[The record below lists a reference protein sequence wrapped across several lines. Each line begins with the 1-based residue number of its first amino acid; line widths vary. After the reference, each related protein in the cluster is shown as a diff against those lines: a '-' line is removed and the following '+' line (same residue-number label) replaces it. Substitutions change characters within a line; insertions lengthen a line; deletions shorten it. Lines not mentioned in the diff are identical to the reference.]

1 MLQQRCLKLWEALR
15 RVPTQQPHRASRV
28 CIPAAHT
35 SGGAEI
41 GGAFRPDEHYFQ
53 VRINE
58 LFLSYQ
64 QEWFTRYDPLLLVI
78 SEFEYSGQQVALP
91 VVVGPAALGRQ
102 VYKSAQGSRFVNV
115 RVAGWHPY
123 RGGALAISLAL
134 CRVPRE
140 GHSRPLLRLIEQAA
154 GALDFATAFAAYS
167 QVAHVV
173 LEGVETLL
181 GAGLLTPLLGWRSV
195 LHPAAGGC
203 VPDYRAIIDMP
214 AAHLH
219 SGALHVRDGR
229 LVMGAT
235 PMLAAPFCG
244 ADYVLYQLARGSQR
258 SDIASLPFSPLY
270 EQIQQEA
277 AHASAAS
284 WRRARARLFT
294 LLGSLVQ
301 SPDLTP
307 AHATLLQATISAEI
321 QRLHERALAAV
332 DG

>member
-1 MLQQRCLKLWEALR
+1 M
-15 RVPTQQPHRASRV
+15 PASH
-28 CIPAAHT
+28 I
-35 SGGAEI
+35 SGTESGAEI
-41 GGAFRPDEHYFQ
+41 GGPFRPDEHYFQ

-78 SEFEYSGQQVALP
+78 SEFAYGGQQVALP
-91 VVVGPAALGRQ
+91 VAVGPAVLGRQ
-102 VYKSAQGSRFVNV
+102 VSKSAQGSRFCNV

-134 CRVPRE
+134 CRVRRE
-140 GHSRPLLRLIEQAA
+140 AHSRPLLRLIEQAA

-167 QVAHVV
+167 QVASVV

-195 LHPAAGGC
+195 LHPAAGSC
-203 VPDYRAIIDMP
+203 VPGYRAIIDMP

-219 SGALHVRDGR
+219 REALRVRDGR
-229 LVMGAT
+229 LVLGAT
-235 PMLAAPFCG
+235 PMQATPFCG
-244 ADYVLYQLARGSQR
+244 ADYVLYQLEQGRQR
-258 SDIASLPFSPLY
+258 SDISSLPFYPLY
-270 EQIQQEA
+270 EQIQHEA
-277 AHASAAS
+277 THTSADS

-294 LLGSLVQ
+294 LVSSLVQ

-307 AHATLLQATISAEI
+307 AQATLLQATTSAEI
-321 QRLHERALAAV
+321 QRLHERALAAAH
-332 DG
+332 G